1 MLVRSIL
8 ATLVFTSAVVIAQE
22 PSSRS
27 AVHLAVSVV
36 VASQNDA
43 PVRVVAIERVENEAE
58 PFITLENNS
67 SLPVAAVTVAIL
79 TAAPDGCSPRP
90 SKYASLSA
98 VLPNPPNPQVAI
110 PPHSRVK
117 VSVDLY
123 GGAFDFGR
131 ARSRYLQSQLGV
143 QVVQF
148 ADGTSWSR
156 TAPEKLDSEIFEPKL
171 LRDDSPKCADWVW
184 RNDDVPEMVTSVK
197 FKTAAGRTTTAP
209 SSRYTF
215 QCVLDSGIEV
225 CTR

>member
-79 TAAPDGCSPRP
+79 TAAPDGCSPRL

-123 GGAFDFGR
+123 GGAFEFGSF
-131 ARSRYLQSQLGV
+131 RSRYLQSQVGV

-156 TAPEKLDSEIFEPKL
+156 TTAEKLESEIFEPKL

-184 RNDDVPEMVTSVK
+184 RDDDVPEMATSVK

-215 QCVLDSGIEV
+215 QCVFDSGIEV